1 MIWLVLGAMAS
12 ITVLLFLSG
21 LYRTG
26 EVLNRKDGAL
36 VILKDQLSEIDTDQE
51 RNLISVTEADAA
63 RVEIK
68 RRILAAGRLATRES
82 SRASGRSTI
91 FASAIATPLVAFA
104 LYSQIGSPQ
113 IESQPLASRASETQ
127 EAANLSELTQRLK
140 TRLEA
145 DESGGPSDGWVL
157 LGQTYMRMAR
167 YDDAADAFER
177 VTFRDNADISTL
189 LLYAEALIAAENGIV
204 TPQAE
209 SVIERASEMDP
220 DDPGPIFYRARILEQ
235 DGVPDEA
242 RTLLIERLKRADR
255 AYPWMELFLSVA
267 NRLGEQVGESP
278 VTLADFFPDSRDA
291 RRPGAA
297 DIEAAQDMSV
307 EERSAFVRSM
317 VDRLAARLLYD
328 QDNLEG
334 WLRLAE
340 AYSVL
345 GDFDAAQNAADNART
360 LAESLPE
367 TDPMRAAATARL
379 DRINK

>member
-113 IESQPLASRASETQ
+113 IASQPLASRGAETE
-127 EAANLSELTQRLK
+127 EAANLAELTQKLKARLQ
-140 TRLEA
+140 A
-145 DESGGPSDGWVL
+145 DESGGPSEGWRL
-157 LGQTYMRMAR
+157 LGQTYMRMGR
-167 YDDAADAFER
+167 YDAAVDAFEH
-177 VTFRDNADISTL
+177 VAVRDDAGIATL
-189 LLYAEALIAAENGIV
+189 LQFAEALIAAENGVV

-235 DGVPDEA
+235 EGVPDEA
-242 RTLLIERLKRADR
+242 RALLIERLKRADR

-267 NRLGEQVGESP
+267 NRLGEQVGENP
-278 VTLADFFPDSRDA
+278 VTQADFIPDSRDA
-291 RRPGAA
+291 RGPRAV

-317 VDRLAARLLYD
+317 VDRLAARLLD
-328 QDNLEG
+328 DPDNLEG

-345 GDFDAAQNAADNART
+345 GDFDAAQNAAGKARS

-367 TDPMRAAATARL
+367 TDPTRAAATARL
-379 DRINK
+379 DRIKE

>member
-1 MIWLVLGAMAS
+1 MAS
-12 ITVLLFLSG
+12 ITALLFLSG

-36 VILKDQLSEIDTDQE
+36 VILKDQLSEIDIDQE
-51 RNLISVTEADAA
+51 RNLISVTEGDAA

-113 IESQPLASRASETQ
+113 IASQPLASRGAETE
-127 EAANLSELTQRLK
+127 EAANLAELTQKLKARLQ
-140 TRLEA
+140 A
-145 DESGGPSDGWVL
+145 DESGGPSEGWRL
-157 LGQTYMRMAR
+157 LGQTYMRMGR
-167 YDDAADAFER
+167 YDAAVDAFEH
-177 VTFRDNADISTL
+177 VAVRDDAGIATL
-189 LLYAEALIAAENGIV
+189 LQFAEALIAAENGVV

-235 DGVPDEA
+235 EGVPDEA
-242 RTLLIERLKRADR
+242 RALLIERLKRADR

-267 NRLGEQVGESP
+267 NRLGEQVGENP
-278 VTLADFFPDSRDA
+278 VTQADFIPDSRDA
-291 RRPGAA
+291 RGPRAV

-317 VDRLAARLLYD
+317 VDRLAARLLD
-328 QDNLEG
+328 DPDNLEG

-345 GDFDAAQNAADNART
+345 GDFDAAQNAAGKARS

-367 TDPMRAAATARL
+367 TDPTRAAATARL
-379 DRINK
+379 DRIKE

>member
-1 MIWLVLGAMAS
+1 
-12 ITVLLFLSG
+12 
-21 LYRTG
+21 
-26 EVLNRKDGAL
+26 
-36 VILKDQLSEIDTDQE
+36 
-51 RNLISVTEADAA
+51 
-63 RVEIK
+63 
-68 RRILAAGRLATRES
+68 
-82 SRASGRSTI
+82 
-91 FASAIATPLVAFA
+91 LVAFA

-177 VTFRDNADISTL
+177 VTVRDNADISTL

-291 RRPGAA
+291 RSPGAA

-317 VDRLAARLLYD
+317 VDRLAARLLDD

>member
-1 MIWLVLGAMAS
+1 
-12 ITVLLFLSG
+12 
-21 LYRTG
+21 
-26 EVLNRKDGAL
+26 
-36 VILKDQLSEIDTDQE
+36 
-51 RNLISVTEADAA
+51 
-63 RVEIK
+63 
-68 RRILAAGRLATRES
+68 
-82 SRASGRSTI
+82 
-91 FASAIATPLVAFA
+91 
-104 LYSQIGSPQ
+104 
-113 IESQPLASRASETQ
+113 
-127 EAANLSELTQRLK
+127 
-140 TRLEA
+140 
-145 DESGGPSDGWVL
+145 
-157 LGQTYMRMAR
+157 
-167 YDDAADAFER
+167 
-177 VTFRDNADISTL
+177 
-189 LLYAEALIAAENGIV
+189 
-204 TPQAE
+204 
-209 SVIERASEMDP
+209 
-220 DDPGPIFYRARILEQ
+220 
-235 DGVPDEA
+235 
-242 RTLLIERLKRADR
+242 LIERLKRADR

-291 RRPGAA
+291 RSPGAA

-317 VDRLAARLLYD
+317 VDRLAARLLDD

>member
-12 ITVLLFLSG
+12 ITALLFLSG

-36 VILKDQLSEIDTDQE
+36 VILKDQLSEIDIDQE
-51 RNLISVTEADAA
+51 RNLISVTEGDAA

-113 IESQPLASRASETQ
+113 IASQPLASRGAETE
-127 EAANLSELTQRLK
+127 EAANLAELTQKLKARLQ
-140 TRLEA
+140 A
-145 DESGGPSDGWVL
+145 DESGGPSEGWRL
-157 LGQTYMRMAR
+157 LGQTYMRMGR
-167 YDDAADAFER
+167 YDAAVDAFEH
-177 VTFRDNADISTL
+177 VAVRDDAGIATL
-189 LLYAEALIAAENGIV
+189 LQFAEALIAAENGVV
-204 TPQAE
+204 TPLAE

-235 DGVPDEA
+235 EGVPDEA
-242 RTLLIERLKRADR
+242 RALLIERLKRADR

-267 NRLGEQVGESP
+267 NRLWEQVGENP
-278 VTLADFFPDSRDA
+278 VTQADFIPDSRDA
-291 RRPGAA
+291 RGPRAV

-317 VDRLAARLLYD
+317 VDRLAARLLD
-328 QDNLEG
+328 DPDNLEG

-345 GDFDAAQNAADNART
+345 GDFDAAQNAAGKARS

-367 TDPMRAAATARL
+367 TDPTRAAATARL
-379 DRINK
+379 DRIKE